1 MNNILDTEATL
12 KPAAVDEVAGA
23 TVSCSVEAVNGDGA
37 AGAVG
42 LEVVLYDGLKV
53 EGLIV
58 GGVTVQKRNI
68 IQLANLHA
76 QVVQKTANNF
86 DSMQSMDM
94 YNND

>member
-1 MNNILDTEATL
+1 MNNLLDTEASVE
-12 KPAAVDEVAGA
+12 AAAGVGAAGA
-23 TVSCSVEAVNGDGA
+23 TVKAAAGSGA
-37 AGAVG
+37 AGATS
-42 LEVVLYDGLKV
+42 LDVVLYDGLKV